1 MKKYF
6 FDIFGIWKYLTFA
19 EKFGLM
25 GEIVKYNDVMKKI
38 IDIRGRKAILD
49 SDVAELYDVE
59 TKRINEAVSNNPK
72 KFPEGYIMEM
82 SSEEY
87 KSLRSKIST
96 LEKQGRGQH
105 VKYTPKAFTRKG
117 CYMLA
122 TILKGDKAIDTTLA
136 IIEAFDRLIE
146 LQETVAQLS
155 QSPDEFTQKTLM
167 QKGGEIFS
175 EMLGNDLHVSDTE
188 TSFELNFAL
197 MKFKHTIKRS
207 KKSDKN

>member
-1 MKKYF
+1 MDK
-6 FDIFGIWKYLTFA
+6 L
-19 EKFGLM
+19 
-25 GEIVKYNDVMKKI
+25 VKYSDVMKKI
-38 IDIRGRKAILD
+38 IDIQGKKAILD
-49 SDVAELYDVE
+49 SDVACLYGTE
-59 TKRINEAVSNNPK
+59 TKEINQAVKNNPR
-72 KFPEGYIMEM
+72 KFPEGYIIPLSYDDKTEVV
-82 SSEEY
+82 
-87 KSLRSKIST
+87 KKFDH
-96 LEKQGRGQH
+96 LEKL
-105 VKYTPKAFTRKG
+105 KFSPTLPNAFTRKG

-175 EMLGNDLHVSDTE
+175 EMLGNDLNVSDTE

-207 KKSDKN
+207 KK